1 MAQFKS
7 QAQLVSALRNQ
18 LSTNSEQA
26 LKALVVLFNRQTE
39 DEKADEHTHHF
50 NNVGY
55 NHNDAKF
62 LTSVAKQYLNSG
74 HLTASQVKWIMRL
87 IPKYA
92 GQLIRN
98 SIDSGKIR
106 KENGY
111 YIW

>member
-7 QAQLVSALRNQ
+7 QAQLVVALRDQ
-18 LSTNSEQA
+18 LSTNSSQA

-39 DEKADEHTHHF
+39 DEKAEEHTRHF
-50 NNVGY
+50 NEVGF

-74 HLTASQVKWIMRL
+74 HLTPNQIEWVMKL
-87 IPKYA
+87 VPKYA
-92 GQLIRN
+92 GQLVRN
-98 SIDSGKIR
+98 SISSGKIR

-111 YIW
+111 YVW

>member
-7 QAQLVSALRNQ
+7 QAQLVSSLRDQ
-18 LSTNSEQA
+18 LSTNSSQA

-39 DEKADEHTHHF
+39 DEKVDEHTRYF
-50 NNVGY
+50 NEVGF

-74 HLTASQVKWIMRL
+74 HLSTSQIEWVMKL
-87 IPKYA
+87 VPKYA
-92 GQLIRN
+92 GQLVRN
-98 SIDSGKIR
+98 SISSGKIR

-111 YIW
+111 YVW